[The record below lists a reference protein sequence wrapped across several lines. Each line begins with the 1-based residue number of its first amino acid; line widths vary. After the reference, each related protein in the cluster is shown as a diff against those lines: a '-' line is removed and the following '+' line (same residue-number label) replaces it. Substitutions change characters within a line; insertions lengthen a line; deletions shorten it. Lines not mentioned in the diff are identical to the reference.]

1 MKAEM
6 DIGTDKKA
14 FQINLD
20 AKKYGTFA
28 EIGAGQEVARR
39 FFHVGGAA
47 GTVAKTMSAYD
58 MTFSDAIYGPADR
71 YVSRNRLQTMLDHE
85 YKLLIERLDQKLG
98 GVRTFFVFA
107 DTVAARSFKQHNESH
122 GWLGVRFQPEPRGE
136 PSQIIIHVRMLD
148 ESNVDQ
154 QEALGIIGV
163 NLLFG
168 AFYHP
173 QPEKLIASL
182 QENLDPNRMQIDLIK
197 FSGPAYA
204 GVDNRLMSL
213 QLVSQGLTDAVIFT
227 ADGGEMVQ
235 AADILYKKSILVE
248 RGSFRPV
255 TYATND
261 MLNGARSVFLKQSGT
276 SDADLVVLMEMTL
289 ENLLAEG
296 QLNHAD
302 FLARVDILGALGRT
316 VIISKFGE
324 YFRLASYLSRY
335 TSRKIGLVMGV
346 PSLLE
351 IFDEKYYL
359 ALEGGIL
366 EALGRMFKSGLK
378 LYVYPMIDEQTGE
391 LVTAKK
397 LEVAPNLRSLYRYL
411 VENEFIQEITD
422 YNPEYLR
429 IHPPETLA
437 KLQSGDAGLGTNGAA
452 GSDQNHQEPPVLRL
466 PGGAGELAAVFCGFY
481 ALKTAGSHRQ
491 KTGVVGT
498 LPAIWNAASW
508 RGAEILSLASI
519 SASTSS
525 KASCSSERATTALS

>member
-6 DIGTDKKA
+6 DLGTDKKA

-71 YVSRNRLQTMLDHE
+71 YVSRARLQTMLDHE
-85 YKLLIERLDQKLG
+85 YNLLIERLDKKLG
-98 GVRTFFVFA
+98 AVRTFFVFA

-122 GWLGVRFQPEPRGE
+122 GWLGVRFQEQTRGE
-136 PSQIIIHVRMLD
+136 PSQVIIHVRLLD
-148 ESNVDQ
+148 ETNVDQ

-163 NLLFG
+163 NLLYA
-168 AFYHP
+168 AFYHR

-182 QENLDPNRMQIDLIK
+182 QENLAPNRLQVDLIK
-197 FSGPAYA
+197 FSGPTYA

-227 ADGGEMVQ
+227 ADGEMVQ
-235 AADILYKKSILVE
+235 PADILYKKAILVE

-255 TYATND
+255 TYVTND
-261 MLNGARSVFLKQSGT
+261 MLNGARTAFLKQAGC

-289 ENLLAEG
+289 ENLLSEG

-335 TSRKIGLVMGV
+335 TSRMIGLVMGV

-359 ALEGGIL
+359 NLEGGIL

-378 LYVYPMIDEQTGE
+378 LYVYPMIDEKTGE

-397 LEVAPNLRSLYRYL
+397 LEVAPNLRSLYQYL
-411 VENEFIQEITD
+411 IENEFIQEITD
-422 YNPEYLR
+422 YNPDYLR
-429 IHPPETLA
+429 IHPPEALA
-437 KLQSGDAGLGTNGAA
+437 KLQSGDPAWEEAV
-452 GSDQNHQEPPVLRL
+452 PPEVM
-466 PGGAGELAAVFCGFY
+466 
-481 ALKTAGSHRQ
+481 KIIKDRQ
-491 KTGVVGT
+491 FFGYR
-498 LPAIWNAASW
+498 AMAAS
-508 RGAEILSLASI
+508 
-519 SASTSS
+519 
-525 KASCSSERATTALS
+525 

>member
-1 MKAEM
+1 M
-6 DIGTDKKA
+6 DLGTDKKA

-58 MTFSDAIYGPADR
+58 MTFSDAIYGSAQR
-71 YVSRNRLQTMLDHE
+71 YVSRGRLQTMLEHE
-85 YKLLIERLDQKLG
+85 YNLLIERLDQKLG

-122 GWLGVRFQPEPRGE
+122 GWLGVRFQNDPRGE
-136 PSQIIIHVRMLD
+136 PSQIVIHVRMLD
-148 ESNVDQ
+148 EANVDQ

-168 AFYHP
+168 AFYHQ

-182 QENLDPNRMQIDLIK
+182 HENLAPNRMQVDLIK

-204 GVDNRLMSL
+204 TVDNRLMSL

-227 ADGGEMVQ
+227 ADGEMVQ
-235 AADILYKKSILVE
+235 AADILHKKSILVE

-261 MLNGARSVFLKQSGT
+261 MLNGARTAFLKQSG
-276 SDADLVVLMEMTL
+276 SADADMVVLMEMTL
-289 ENLLAEG
+289 ENLLTEG

-335 TSRKIGLVMGV
+335 TSRMIGLVMGV

-359 ALEGGIL
+359 NLEGGIL

-378 LYVYPMIDEQTGE
+378 LYVYPMIGEETGE
-391 LVTAKK
+391 LLTART

-411 VENEFIQEITD
+411 IENEFIQEITD
-422 YNPEYLR
+422 YNAAYLR

-437 KLQSGDAGLGTNGAA
+437 RLQSGDPAWEATVPPEVTRIIKERQFFGYRAA
-452 GSDQNHQEPPVLRL
+452 
-466 PGGAGELAAVFCGFY
+466 AA
-481 ALKTAGSHRQ
+481 
-491 KTGVVGT
+491 
-498 LPAIWNAASW
+498 N
-508 RGAEILSLASI
+508 
-519 SASTSS
+519 
-525 KASCSSERATTALS
+525 

>member
-1 MKAEM
+1 
-6 DIGTDKKA
+6 
-14 FQINLD
+14 
-20 AKKYGTFA
+20 KY
-28 EIGAGQEVARR
+28 
-39 FFHVGGAA
+39 
-47 GTVAKTMSAYD
+47 S
-58 MTFSDAIYGPADR
+58 
-71 YVSRNRLQTMLDHE
+71 
-85 YKLLIERLDQKLG
+85 LLIERLDKKLG

-122 GWLGVRFQPEPRGE
+122 GWLGVRFQNEPRGE
-136 PSQIIIHVRMLD
+136 PSQIVIHVRMLD
-148 ESNVDQ
+148 EANVDQ

-163 NLLFG
+163 NLLYG
-168 AFYHP
+168 AFFHA

-182 QENLDPNRMQIDLIK
+182 QENLAPNRMQVDLIK

-204 GVDNRLMSL
+204 NVDNRLMSL

-227 ADGGEMVQ
+227 ADGEMVQ
-235 AADILYKKSILVE
+235 AADILYKKAILVE

-261 MLNGARSVFLKQSGT
+261 MLNGARTVFLQQSGVAET
-276 SDADLVVLMEMTL
+276 DLVVLMEMTL

-335 TSRKIGLVMGV
+335 TSRMIGLVMGV

-359 ALEGGIL
+359 NLEGGIL

-378 LYVYPMIDEQTGE
+378 LYVYPMIDEQSSE
-391 LVTAKK
+391 LITART
-397 LEVAPNLRSLYRYL
+397 LEVASNLRSLYRYL
-411 VENEFIQEITD
+411 IENEFIQEITD
-422 YNPEYLR
+422 YNPDYLR

-437 KLQSGDAGLGTNGAA
+437 KLQSGDPGWESTVPPEVKRMIKERQFFGYRAA
-452 GSDQNHQEPPVLRL
+452 TMNQ
-466 PGGAGELAAVFCGFY
+466 AAV
-481 ALKTAGSHRQ
+481 
-491 KTGVVGT
+491 
-498 LPAIWNAASW
+498 
-508 RGAEILSLASI
+508 
-519 SASTSS
+519 
-525 KASCSSERATTALS
+525 